1 MAGSR
6 AASFGLVVMV
16 TVSLLAQSA
25 PPAMQRVL
33 TQGGLVEGVSAD
45 GLAIFQGIPFAAPP
59 VGDLRWRA
67 PQPVV
72 PWGGVRKADAFSPI
86 CPQLRSYP
94 EDAPVEPQS
103 EDCLYLNVWK
113 PITAPTS
120 RLPVMVWIHGG
131 GLQSG
136 SGSIPLY
143 AGDQLAR
150 RGVIVVTANY
160 RLGVLGFLAH
170 PDLTRES
177 GHDAS
182 GNYGLQDQLAAIRWV
197 KQNIGAFGGDSDR
210 VTVFGQSSG
219 AISISALV
227 ASPLARG
234 LFQRAIGQ
242 SGGLFEPMRM
252 LPIFALPGAERSGVE
267 FVSRAGVSSI
277 RELRALPVDKLLPL
291 SFTTTAIVDGHVLT
305 RPPYDTF
312 VDGQQNDTPVLL
324 GSNRDEGEYFLRG
337 RTITRANLRQE
348 IARSF
353 PPVIL
358 NAMGVREATD
368 DADAHAAAGVFNRD
382 IRFRWD
388 MWAWARLSTRHGVPA
403 YAYEFARQPPAGSIY
418 AGLGATH
425 GTEMSYVFGHLDP
438 PTLPWTAA
446 DRRLA
451 DAITTYWTNFAKN
464 GNPNGRGV
472 PPWPVFDESKA
483 QGLLLG
489 DEIRVGQ
496 PFDAPAMAH
505 IDAAYASV
513 RASVAN
519 SR

>member
-1 MAGSR
+1 MAGFR
-6 AASFGLVVMV
+6 AGLAALVVIV
-16 TVSLLAQSA
+16 TPSLLAQSA
-25 PPAMQRVL
+25 QPAMPRVL
-33 TQGGLVEGVSAD
+33 TQSGLVEGVSAD
-45 GLAIFQGIPFAAPP
+45 GVAIFRGVPFAAPP

-72 PWGGVRKADAFSPI
+72 PWSGVRKTDAFSPI

-94 EDAPVEPQS
+94 EDAPVERQS
-103 EDCLYLNVWK
+103 EDCLYLNIWK
-113 PITAPTS
+113 PAAGPAS

-136 SGSIPLY
+136 SASIPLY

-150 RGVIVVTANY
+150 HGVIVVTANY
-160 RLGVLGFLAH
+160 RLGVFGFLAH

-177 GHDAS
+177 EHDAS
-182 GNYGLQDQLAAIRWV
+182 GNYGLQDQLAALAWV
-197 KQNIGAFGGDSDR
+197 KQNIGAFGGDPER

-219 AISISALV
+219 AISVSALI
-227 ASPLARG
+227 ASPLAKG

-242 SGGLFEPMRM
+242 SGGLFEPMQM
-252 LPIFALPGAERSGVE
+252 LPIFALPGAERGGVE
-267 FVSRAGVSSI
+267 FVSRAGVTSI
-277 RELRALPVDKLLPL
+277 RALRALPVERLLDL
-291 SFTTTAIVDGHVLT
+291 SFTTTPIVDGHVLM

-312 VDGQQNDTPVLL
+312 VDGQQNDVPVIL

-368 DADAHAAAGVFNRD
+368 DADAHVAAAVFNRD

-388 MWAWARLSTRHGVPA
+388 MWTWARLNARRGTRV

-425 GTEMSYVFGHLDP
+425 GTEMPYVFGRLA
-438 PTLPWTAA
+438 PTSLPWTDA

-451 DAITTYWTNFAKN
+451 DAIATYWTNFAKN
-464 GNPNGRGV
+464 GNPNGPGV
-472 PPWPVFDESKA
+472 PSWPAFDESNT
-483 QGLLLG
+483 QGLLLTG
-489 DEIRVGQ
+489 EIRVGQ
-496 PFDAPAMAH
+496 PFDARAMAQ